1 MSQAALARLV
11 DCTPSNVGKAGN
23 RSAFLP
29 KILRALDL
37 TAPAPAPTSTPAA
50 TRHAK
55 ALAMLERLAGSPDR
69 YVEAIDAL
77 RALLDKERE
86 IDERLD
92 ALSLRVL
99 TGKSDR

>member
-1 MSQAALARLV
+1 
-11 DCTPSNVGKAGN
+11 
-23 RSAFLP
+23 
-29 KILRALDL
+29 
-37 TAPAPAPTSTPAA
+37 
-50 TRHAK
+50 
-55 ALAMLERLAGSPDR
+55 MLERLAGSPDR